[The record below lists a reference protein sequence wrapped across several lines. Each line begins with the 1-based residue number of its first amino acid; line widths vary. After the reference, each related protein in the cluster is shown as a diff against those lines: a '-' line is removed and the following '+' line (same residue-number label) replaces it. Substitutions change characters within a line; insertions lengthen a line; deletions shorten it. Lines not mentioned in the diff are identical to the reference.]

1 MIDLYY
7 WPTPN
12 GHKVTIFLE
21 ETGVEYKIVPVNIRK
36 GEQFEPSF
44 LKISPNN
51 RMPAIV
57 DHDGPSKTPLSLFE
71 SGAILLYLAEKT
83 GKFMPTEM
91 RARYN
96 VVQWLMFQ
104 MAGIGPMM
112 GQAGHFR
119 NAAPEK
125 IPYAIERY
133 TNESRRLFG
142 VMDKQ
147 LAANEY
153 LAGEYSIADMA
164 SYPWVRNAE
173 REPEQLETL
182 PNLRRWLAALGARP
196 AVKRGLAVMADIPQA
211 PLSDEERSI
220 LYGKKQFEKRA

>member
-12 GHKVTIFLE
+12 GHKITIFLE
-21 ETGVEYKIVPVNIRK
+21 ETGLEYKVIPVNIRQ

-57 DHDGPSKTPLSLFE
+57 DHQGPGGAPLALFE
-71 SGAILLYLAEKT
+71 SGAILLYLADKC
-83 GKFMPTEM
+83 GKLLPAET
-91 RARYN
+91 RHRYD

-112 GQAGHFR
+112 GQMGHFK

-142 VMDKQ
+142 VMDRR
-147 LAANEY
+147 LGEAEY
-153 LAGEYSIADMA
+153 LGGDYSIADIA
-164 SYPWVRNAE
+164 CYPWVRIAE
-173 REPEQLETL
+173 RDPAQLEPL
-182 PNLRRWLAALGARP
+182 PNLRRWLAALGQRP
-196 AVKRGLAVMADIPQA
+196 AVRRGLAVLADIQQK
-211 PLSDEERSI
+211 PLTDEERSI
-220 LYGKKQFEKRA
+220 LYGQRQFERR